1 MLLLST
7 WYVHHLLV
15 PNHYSPHTT
24 QKTLEGHAAPKATT
38 LQKYSTTFRAL
49 FDAPG
54 VMEYVISTLPLHLCC
69 QSWLT
74 VPLFQSYQGTELLVP
89 EGQVFISL
97 DNLNSGAFRELSAKD
112 MITILRHYKHYQHP
126 QNQYIHT
133 KNRHRA

>member
-7 WYVHHLLV
+7 WYVHHLHI
-15 PNHYSPHTT
+15 PNHYSPHTS

-74 VPLFQSYQGTELLVP
+74 VPLFQSYQGTQSPCSRGSGVHLP
-89 EGQVFISL
+89 GQ
-97 DNLNSGAFRELSAKD
+97 
-112 MITILRHYKHYQHP
+112 P
-126 QNQYIHT
+126 QLWCLQGIECQ
-133 KNRHRA
+133 